1 MIPRMI
7 RFTALLTAL
16 FCCSG
21 DVYPAVSPEGRTF
34 SVGFFEA
41 GEYTGHNQF
50 RVLLR
55 EELERLTPQEFQIVF
70 KPSGYRSAGWNRDA
84 SRRMALEMARDTSL
98 DVIVAVGPWVVR
110 DLLAAG
116 CKTPI
121 LAAYQ
126 FDAASDS
133 LVGADRRPI
142 APNLTFAMAPDRFRS
157 DLRTIHHLLGAKKIG
172 FIYFRDSDAATPL
185 LDSLKQ
191 IGDSLGVTIESAAGY
206 NNFGTFAFFK
216 AYGAIAKKV
225 DAIYVGPLWGLD
237 GPAVQ
242 EFLDEAVRSRMPI
255 CSGWESFVAGRGA
268 CLSTAEVTPLAEARF
283 QAGKLIRILKGER
296 PADLPVVLER
306 SGVLTINAGA
316 LRACR
321 ISIDDNILAEANLID
336 APIDPSASS
345 YRLQEAIARAF
356 EQNPGFLAQ
365 SDALTATVKQSER
378 AAAAYWPQVTLSG
391 RVAHVDDRTVN
402 NHLGQVSAE
411 QYGLSLN
418 VYQTLFS
425 LPAIRAMKDA
435 RLVRDSL
442 QADSSAARQAF
453 AEAVTLAFLNCLKA
467 DDLVTLMRTERA
479 GVDRNL
485 QLARAR
491 AALGEETTL
500 DWRRWEAARLRSSA
514 DLVAAEQNRQVAR
527 ILLNVLL
534 NQPGE
539 QPLLLRGEPFG
550 PNGLVADYFSLSRF
564 VSNDSVFAR
573 TREFLVADGIRM
585 NPATRREDV
594 VLESRKAS
602 LMANSARW
610 LPTFGLG
617 ARLALADSLADRPPS
632 FDEKRPTFEVGLH
645 MSWTL
650 LDGFDRR
657 KERARY
663 RSLVSRQE
671 YLRDA
676 QRLELMGQIQVLSA
690 TLRSQ
695 LQQAQLCDRA
705 ATLAAESQD
714 SILAGYSSGVLG
726 YSDVDEQAL
735 RLTAYEVAALTARY
749 QLFETEARL
758 LRALGWMPEDRY
770 ISPGA
775 ELARRLVARFGQP
788 TP

>member
-1 MIPRMI
+1 MIPRMV
-7 RFTALLTAL
+7 RFTALLAAI
-16 FCCSG
+16 FCLSG
-21 DVYPAVSPEGRTF
+21 IACPAASPGEYTF

-55 EELERLTPQEFQIVF
+55 EELDRLTPKEFQIVF
-70 KPSGYRSAGWNRDA
+70 KPSGYRTAGWNRDA

-110 DLLAAG
+110 DLLTAG

-133 LVGADRRPI
+133 LIGADLRPI
-142 APNLTFAMAPDRFRS
+142 APNLTVAMVPDRFRS

-225 DAIYVGPLWGLD
+225 DAVYIGPLWGLD
-237 GPAVQ
+237 GPAIQ
-242 EFLDEAVRSRMPI
+242 EFLDGAIRNRMPV

-268 CLSTAEVTPLAEARF
+268 CLSTADVTPLAEARF

-296 PADLPVVLER
+296 PADLPVILER
-306 SGVLTINAGA
+306 SGVLTINTGA

-336 APIDPSASS
+336 ASVDPSVPT
-345 YRLQEAIARAF
+345 YRLQDAIARAV

-365 SDALTATVKQSER
+365 SDALAAAVRQSER
-378 AAAAYWPQVTLSG
+378 AATAYWPHLSLTG
-391 RVAHVDDRTVN
+391 RVVHVDARTVN
-402 NHLGQVSAE
+402 NNLGQVSAE

-418 VYQTLFS
+418 LYQTLFS

-435 RLVRDSL
+435 KLVRDSL
-442 QADSSAARQAF
+442 QADSSAARQDF

-500 DWRRWEAARLRSSA
+500 DCRRWEAARLRSSA
-514 DLVAAEQNRQVAR
+514 ELATAEQNRQVAR

-564 VSNDSVFAR
+564 VSNDSVFDR
-573 TREFLVADGIRM
+573 TREFLVADGIAM
-585 NPATRREDV
+585 NPATRTEDV
-594 VLESRKAS
+594 VLDSRRAG
-602 LMANSARW
+602 LIANSARW
-610 LPTFGLG
+610 LPTIGLG
-617 ARLALADSLADRPPS
+617 ARLALTDSLADRPPS
-632 FDEKRPTFEVGLH
+632 FEEKRPTLEFGLH
-645 MSWTL
+645 MNWTL
-650 LDGFDRR
+650 LDGFDRQ
-657 KERARY
+657 KERAQY

-676 QRLELMGQIQVLSA
+676 QRLELMGKIQALAA

-714 SILAGYSSGVLG
+714 STLAGYSSGVLG
-726 YSDVDEQAL
+726 YSDVDDQAS
-735 RLTAYEVAALTARY
+735 RFAAYEVAALTARY
-749 QLFETEARL
+749 QLFETEAHL
-758 LRALGWMPEDRY
+758 LRALGWVPEDRY

-775 ELARRLVARFGQP
+775 ELARRLAAKFGQP